1 MDLSAQLHPSVYAK
15 LDALE
20 RRMVQ
25 SAHDDEVDEHLQ
37 RVIDRHREIWW
48 DAYGARYTRMMIAF
62 VAVTSA
68 LLAGLLLAQ
77 LGHLVG
83 IALLTTVGIFGASAG
98 LSLARNRR
106 EVVPAEL
113 RNLVDALELEPAER
127 AYCEA
132 MASLGENAL
141 IAQPQREA
149 FAARL
154 GTLMSAYR
162 GLDRAPASEQGRL
175 GGVIEQ
181 TLLRARAALAQLDE
195 SNKKLEEGDLDDLDA
210 QIEEIVAQTEAL
222 DAALEHV
229 PALPGAT

>member
-1 MDLSAQLHPSVYAK
+1 
-15 LDALE
+15 
-20 RRMVQ
+20 MVQ
-25 SAHDDEVDEHLQ
+25 AASDTQVDEQLQ
-37 RVIDRHREIWW
+37 RIIERHREIWW
-48 DAYGARYTRMMIAF
+48 DAYGARYTRLMIAF
-62 VAVTSA
+62 VATTSA

-83 IALLTTVGIFGASAG
+83 MALLTTVGIFGASAG
-98 LSLARNRR
+98 FALARNRR

-141 IAQPQREA
+141 IAEPQREA

-154 GTLMSAYR
+154 GALMSAYR
-162 GLDRAPASEQGRL
+162 GLERAPQGEQGRL

-181 TLLRARAALAQLDE
+181 TLLRARAALAELDE
-195 SNKKLEEGDLDDLDA
+195 SDRRLEEGDLDDLDA
-210 QIEEIVAQTEAL
+210 QIEEVVAQTEAL
-222 DAALEHV
+222 DAALSEV
-229 PALPGAT
+229 AALPASRQD